1 MRKLRFLVPPGSLDS
16 GAGAVVDLPE
26 AEARHLAVTL
36 RAQPGFL
43 VQLFDGAGAG
53 WSGEVVAAR
62 RASVRVRLLAPEAG
76 PVESPLRVVVYQSL
90 TVERVF
96 EESIEP
102 LTALGVAAIVP
113 LMTERSRTG
122 ERPPDAK
129 RLGRWRRIAAEACKL
144 SFRRT
149 VPVIGEPV
157 AVSALAVLPAPG
169 AARLLLDPDAPSG
182 SLRASVAG
190 PPPAEAWL
198 AVGPEG
204 GFTPEE
210 VTVLISGMFDPVRLG
225 PRILRTQHAG
235 SAAVAIIMCA
245 WSDLG

>member
-1 MRKLRFLVPPGSLDS
+1 RKLRFLVPPRSLDA

-26 AEARHLAVTL
+26 DEARHLAVTL
-36 RAQPGFL
+36 RAQPGFQ
-43 VQLFDGAGAG
+43 VQVFDGAGAE
-53 WSGEVVAAR
+53 WSGEVVEAH
-62 RASVRVRLLAPEAG
+62 RAEVRVRLVAPVSV
-76 PVESPLRVVVYQSL
+76 PIESLLRAVVYQSL

-122 ERPPDAK
+122 ARPPDAK

-149 VPVIGEPV
+149 IPDIGRPV
-157 AVSALAVLPAPG
+157 AVSALAALSAPG
-169 AARLLLDPDAPSG
+169 AVRLLLDPDSPPG
-182 SLRASVAG
+182 SLRAGLAG
-190 PPPAEAWL
+190 PAPTEAWM

-204 GFTPEE
+204 GFTPGEIAE
-210 VTVLISGMFDPVRLG
+210 LTGAGFAAVRLG

-235 SAAVAIIMCA
+235 VAAVAILMNA